1 LRRNGFT
8 LESCGQAKPPPP
20 GHPARRDPDIVTD
33 SAGARIG
40 ATRPPRDRAETM
52 SKKSKGKKIVVFSL
66 TRPKSENPFTQLD
79 TRLSAFGRLR
89 ADFEELG
96 LRVEVID
103 FHR

>member
-1 LRRNGFT
+1 MRRNGFT

-20 GHPARRDPDIVTD
+20 GHPARRDPATVTD

-40 ATRPPRDRAETM
+40 ATRPPSRWAETM
-52 SKKSKGKKIVVFSL
+52 SKKGKKVVVFSL
-66 TRPKSENPFTQLD
+66 TRPKSENPFTQLE
-79 TRLSAFGRLR
+79 TRLAAFGRLR

-96 LRVEVID
+96 LRVEVLD